1 MTWHP
6 NMQGS
11 FLFNGLP
18 LYVGEDSTYLMYNR
32 QMLDLSTFV
41 KVGRNPP
48 GYMHDHLDGTVS
60 VYCREFMVRVSLTP
74 LELIEYVRY
83 MGPLPQVFTPALW
96 GLPANGGIAFR

>member
-41 KVGRNPP
+41 REGRNPP

-74 LELIEYVRY
+74 LVLIEYVRY
-83 MGPLPQVFTPALW
+83 TGPLPQVFTPALW
-96 GLPANGGIAFR
+96 GLAL